1 MPDMRY
7 LDARGKFLKYAYDVL
22 EPYFADFEGLERLFD
37 AIPTDEEKN
46 RFLKISS
53 FYKFL
58 IVDGRYC
65 LYDNYAPTYVDYL
78 DETYKFIALFALIE
92 ALYADDDYE
101 EFFIWLMRKQKDA
114 VFPIADRVKLQEL
127 YTQYKQV
134 HGLTQKAIRF
144 FNSFDEE
151 DKEFLRQ
158 HITVKD
164 HEPPIDALARS
175 LYQMRSEFVHFAR
188 LIAELSPGTI
198 FSTRQGKLMIIGLD
212 LRGLSRLFEHGCLRH
227 FGYVAAFP
235 SPGT

>member
-1 MPDMRY
+1 M
-7 LDARGKFLKYAYDVL
+7 ANV
-22 EPYFADFEGLERLFD
+22 
-37 AIPTDEEKN
+37 N
-46 RFLKISS
+46 RTSMYTISRDWVWKLWVNNPPS
-53 FYKFL
+53 K
-58 IVDGRYC
+58 
-65 LYDNYAPTYVDYL
+65 
-78 DETYKFIALFALIE
+78 
-92 ALYADDDYE
+92 
-101 EFFIWLMRKQKDA
+101 EFFAETNITTFDNSDNLPPGYIEDLKNMEKEA
-114 VFPIADRVKLQEL
+114 PNH
-127 YTQYKQV
+127 YKRYV
-134 HGLTQKAIRF
+134 L
-144 FNSFDEE
+144 NSFDEE